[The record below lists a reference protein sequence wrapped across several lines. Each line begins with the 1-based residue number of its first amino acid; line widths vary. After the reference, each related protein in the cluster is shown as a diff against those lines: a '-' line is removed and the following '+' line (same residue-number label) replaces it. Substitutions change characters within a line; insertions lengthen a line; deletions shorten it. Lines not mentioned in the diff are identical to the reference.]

1 MQCKSSFF
9 NNLLQALH
17 VVLTAS
23 LGLYGRVA
31 CNAKQGNQW
40 MQSPLHENTNSESVQ
55 FVLTKICEF
64 GDPWM
69 CWPISESTLEPSANW
84 KFEFFYNNFPTS
96 TGRNDDFQTGDLWL
110 PLTHFGP
117 SDGGLWPQGPGF
129 SGACRS
135 FDSDFVE
142 KSLRLPNILKKQYNK
157 HIWTKNR

>member
-84 KFEFFYNNFPTS
+84 KFEFFTTTS
-96 TGRNDDFQTGDLWL
+96 QLLGEMTISKPET
-110 PLTHFGP
+110 
-117 SDGGLWPQGPGF
+117 
-129 SGACRS
+129 
-135 FDSDFVE
+135 FDSRPILD
-142 KSLRLPNILKKQYNK
+142 LRMEVFGLKVQVSRVHVVPSIAISWKKVLNYQTY
-157 HIWTKNR
+157 

>member
-55 FVLTKICEF
+55 ICFDKDLRVWGSLDVLTHFWVNSWAKRKLKV
-64 GDPWM
+64 WV
-69 CWPISESTLEPSANW
+69 
-84 KFEFFYNNFPTS
+84 FYNNFPTS
-96 TGRNDDFQTGDLWL
+96 GRNDDFQTGDLWL
-110 PLTHFGP
+110 PTHFGP

>member
-9 NNLLQALH
+9 NKNLLQALH

-96 TGRNDDFQTGDLWL
+96 GRNDDFSKPET
-110 PLTHFGP
+110 
-117 SDGGLWPQGPGF
+117 
-129 SGACRS
+129 
-135 FDSDFVE
+135 FDSRWPILD
-142 KSLRLPNILKKQYNK
+142 LRMEVFGLKVRVSRVHGVPSIAISWKKVLDYQTY
-157 HIWTKNR
+157 